1 MLATRWG
8 GMGEMGRGD
17 WHSPVVLPYCRRVG
31 VYFDFLGLGILVI
44 SKFRFRAS
52 EMFIRDL
59 ILSSL
64 PAWV

>member
-1 MLATRWG
+1 
-8 GMGEMGRGD
+8 MGYALGWDGLDGEGL
-17 WHSPVVLPYCRRVG
+17 WHAPVVLPYCRRVG